1 MRNNKKNQTQIAM
14 NKNKLV
20 LKESLEEA
28 GLTVRGIH
36 TVWTQ
41 TQTTHHC
48 FWRWLWQRWQ
58 SGSSTN

>member
-1 MRNNKKNQTQIAM
+1 MTNKKKKQTQIAM
-14 NKNKLV
+14 NKNKFV
-20 LKESLEEA
+20 FK
-28 GLTVRGIH
+28 GLTVRGMHI
-36 TVWTQ
+36 VWTQ